1 MTHGGVFPKWLQG
14 SRVTYNAQSLKFF
27 FKLSAL
33 CSACGL
39 PFIEVE
45 PVDIILPF
53 FSTTQPTEGFVFVEP
68 KLILACWNANSRQFI
83 LNLLVS

>member
-1 MTHGGVFPKWLQG
+1 MFLFIF
-14 SRVTYNAQSLKFF
+14 LK
-27 FKLSAL
+27 AL
-33 CSACGL
+33 CSECGL

-68 KLILACWNANSRQFI
+68 KLILAC
-83 LNLLVS
+83 